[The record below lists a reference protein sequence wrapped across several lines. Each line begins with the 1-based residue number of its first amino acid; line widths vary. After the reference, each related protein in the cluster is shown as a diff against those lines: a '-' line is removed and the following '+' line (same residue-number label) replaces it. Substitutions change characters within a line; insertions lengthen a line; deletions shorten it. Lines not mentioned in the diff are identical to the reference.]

1 MQSAHERLTAPALPA
16 RLIVRPDLA
25 ARPAEGGVL
34 VTTYSRYEPLLLT
47 DALYEVVQAFGGEGT
62 VAEVRERLLREQELD
77 VPEELLQ
84 GLHQYRVLVE
94 P

>member
-1 MQSAHERLTAPALPA
+1 
-16 RLIVRPDLA
+16 
-25 ARPAEGGVL
+25 
-34 VTTYSRYEPLLLT
+34 
-47 DALYEVVQAFGGEGT
+47 
-62 VAEVRERLLREQELD
+62 VRERLLREEGLD